1 MPDGQSSQKAYT
13 KELVIVLEWT
23 SAARDREI
31 DADADGDLRFV
42 AISGAARQ

>member
-31 DADADGDLRFV
+31 DADGDLRFV
-42 AISGAARQ
+42 AISGAARR

>member
-1 MPDGQSSQKAYT
+1 MPDGQSSQKACAT
-13 KELVIVLEWT
+13 ELVTILEWT

-31 DADADGDLRFV
+31 DADADGDLGFV